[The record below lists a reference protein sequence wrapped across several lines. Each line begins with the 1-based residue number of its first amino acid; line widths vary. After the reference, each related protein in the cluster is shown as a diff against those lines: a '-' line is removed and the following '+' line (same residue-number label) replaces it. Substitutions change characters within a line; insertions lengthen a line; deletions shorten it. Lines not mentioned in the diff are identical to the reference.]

1 MAKKLTVKGSLL
13 SVFCRAFGK
22 AFAECR
28 KTLGKIKIEKNSKF
42 FFIGGGTHEPASVR
56 LFRSRKS
63 RHFSRKIHTLDDL
76 WDSKL

>member
-28 KTLGKIKIEKNSKF
+28 KTLGKIKIEKNS
-42 FFIGGGTHEPASVR
+42 EPASVR